1 MKISIQNFR
10 GISTAE
16 IETGTVTLIAG
27 PNHTG
32 KTSIMQAVS
41 SAETGR
47 VIPIDGLSKSQAGLL
62 VRSGTASGF
71 VKTETE
77 FGSSKIT
84 WPVSE
89 SSTSGSPAMISEYAA
104 GIKSLLDTP
113 KKDRAEIISDLL
125 KTKPTAVELKTEL
138 LSLNFPEKT
147 IDKLQLTIDAQGWD
161 SAHAKVKE
169 SGATMKGQWRQI
181 TGEQWGEKKSGDWFP
196 NSWDADL
203 ENATPESL
211 VELLHTE
218 QGFLEAAIS
227 DTGVSAAEIE
237 RLKTIAA
244 ALPELAKTADA
255 LKVKAGQLTDSEFQ
269 LRTALNT
276 MPPATQAPSM
286 CCPHCEK
293 PVAFINDKLAIPK
306 ILTAEELKT
315 RAENIK
321 TANETLKT
329 AQQALEKSRSELN
342 EVNSKIKSAQDAERN
357 LKTTKPASG
366 ADAQKRIDD
375 LRSRVKRAED
385 RIASKK
391 SKTEADIIHGKII
404 QNQVI
409 VDLISLN
416 GIRLKKL
423 KSSVGAFN
431 ASLRKISN
439 AAKWEPV
446 TLSDD
451 MGISYHGTPYML
463 LSKSEQFR
471 VAVVLQIGI
480 SIVDGSKIVL
490 IDGADILDSAGRNG
504 LFGVLVSLG
513 IEAIVA
519 MTINK
524 SEEVPNLSKFG
535 GVSYWI
541 SNSEATKLHG

>member
-1 MKISIQNFR
+1 MKISISNFR
-10 GISTAE
+10 GIASAL
-16 IETGTVTLIAG
+16 IESGKITLIAG
-27 PNHTG
+27 MNHAG
-32 KTSIMQAVS
+32 KTSVMQAIS
-41 SAETGR
+41 SALTGR
-47 VIPIDGLSKSQAGLL
+47 VIPVDGLPKTQIGLL
-62 VRSGTASGF
+62 VRSGTASGS
-71 VKTETE
+71 VDIETE
-77 FGSSKIT
+77 NGSSKIT

-89 SSTSGSPAMISEYAA
+89 SSTSGAPVTISEYAA
-104 GIKSLLDTP
+104 GIKTLLDTP

-125 KTKPTAVELKTEL
+125 KTKPTAEELKAEL
-138 LSLNFPEKT
+138 LKLNFPEKT

-161 SAHAKVKE
+161 SAHAMVKE

-211 VELLHTE
+211 TELLHTE

-227 DTGVSAAEIE
+227 DTGVSAAEVE
-237 RLKTIAA
+237 RLKTIAST
-244 ALPELAKTADA
+244 LPELVKTGEA
-255 LKVKAGQLTDSEFQ
+255 LKIKVGQLTDSEFNI
-269 LRTALNT
+269 RTALNT
-276 MPPATQAPSM
+276 MPPATQTPSM
-286 CCPHCEK
+286 CCPHCQK
-293 PVAFINDKLAIPK
+293 PVALINDKLAIPK
-306 ILTAEELKT
+306 ILTDEELKT

-329 AQQALEKSRSELN
+329 AQQALEKSRSELSD
-342 EVNSKIKSAQDAERN
+342 VNSKSDAARKAERD
-357 LKTTKPASG
+357 LKTMKPATG

-375 LRSRVKRAED
+375 LRARVKRAED
-385 RIASKK
+385 RIAAKK
-391 SKTEADIIHGKII
+391 SKTEADIIHAKIL

-409 VDLISLN
+409 VELISPN

-431 ASLRKISN
+431 ASLRKISDV
-439 AAKWEPV
+439 AKWQPV

-471 VAVVLQIGI
+471 VSVVLQIGI
-480 SIVDGSKIVL
+480 SLIDGSKIVL

-504 LFGVLVSLG
+504 LFGALVSLG

-541 SNSEATKLHG
+541 GNAEATKLHG